1 MRIGALAHTLA
12 KGYLHV
18 PTRMRTHFL
27 KGASGIGKTEVVYQ
41 MSELIAPHIE
51 GWQGVIDIRLSQFD
65 PVDFRGI
72 PVADK
77 ESGRT
82 IWLPPMFWPQPGTSG
97 IVFLDE
103 ITSAAPSLQAVAYQ
117 LCQERRVGDYRLPDG
132 WMIIAAGNRQSDRG
146 VTYNIAAPLLNRMTE
161 LNIDTTF
168 DDWQDYAA
176 KKGKRPEVIAAVKS
190 RIDLLHKFEAKG
202 VIEQFPSPRGWFAVS
217 DILDADYDIKVRA
230 ELIVGA
236 VGNEAGK
243 FFESFLRIYEQ
254 IPDLDRI
261 ERDPD
266 AVEVPENLDIRYC
279 LAMGISARLS
289 PKNFEPFWKYLKK
302 MPRELQTLT
311 VKLAYRR
318 DNSISDCSA
327 FGEWAQANSD
337 AFKRS

>member
-1 MRIGALAHTLA
+1 MRIGVLAHTLA
-12 KGYLHV
+12 KGYLHL

-27 KGASGIGKTEVVYQ
+27 KGPSGIGKTEVVYQ

-51 GWQGVIDIRLSQFD
+51 GWEGVIDIRLSQFD

-72 PVADK
+72 PVPNHETK
-77 ESGRT
+77 RT
-82 IWLPPMFWPQPGTSG
+82 AWFPPEFWPRQGTSG
-97 IVFLDE
+97 ILFLDE
-103 ITSAAPSLQAVAYQ
+103 LTSALPSVMTVGYQ
-117 LCQERRVGDYRLPDG
+117 LCQERRIGDYFLPEG
-132 WMIIAAGNRQSDRG
+132 WMIVAAGNRQSDRG
-146 VTYNIAAPLLNRMTE
+146 VTYNMPAPLLNRVTE

-217 DILDADYDIKVRA
+217 DIMDAGYDQAVRA

-243 FFESFLRIYEQ
+243 FFEAFLRIYER
-254 IPDLDRI
+254 IPDLDKI

-266 AVEVPENLDIRYC
+266 SVEVPENLDERYC
-279 LAMGISARLS
+279 VAMGISARLS
-289 PKNFEPFWKYLKK
+289 PNNFGPFWKYLKK

-318 DNSISDCSA
+318 DNSISDHSA
-327 FGEWAQANSD
+327 FGEWAQANAD